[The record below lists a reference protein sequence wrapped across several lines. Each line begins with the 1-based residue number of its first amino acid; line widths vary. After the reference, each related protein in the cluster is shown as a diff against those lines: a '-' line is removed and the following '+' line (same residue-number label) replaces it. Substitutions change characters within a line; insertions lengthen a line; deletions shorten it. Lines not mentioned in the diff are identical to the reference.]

1 MTEEEQIQV
10 KTLEDVIEDIK
21 GMNPEY
27 IIEFL
32 KEQIDIIKHGIQYY
46 FYYVLCAFLIAQK
59 TNNMGVFYFF
69 GLGSC

>member
-32 KEQIDIIKHGIQYY
+32 KEDDFSGGFDPNWY
-46 FYYVLCAFLIAQK
+46 
-59 TNNMGVFYFF
+59 
-69 GLGSC
+69 

>member
-32 KEQIDIIKHGIQYY
+32 KEQIDMIKHGI
-46 FYYVLCAFLIAQK
+46 
-59 TNNMGVFYFF
+59 
-69 GLGSC
+69 